1 MAILDYSR
9 TLNAAG
15 QQTPLQGMIE
25 TRRGLQGL
33 KANEMAMKQ
42 QQQQQEAQQAEM
54 QRMQEARMQGVELL
68 KSGTPD
74 QIAEFGVMN
83 PDVMKDLIAASG
95 FIDEQAVNSRRN
107 YAQNVLSGNVAP
119 REAINERIQ
128 EIESRGGN
136 ADQLRVTAQGTDEQ
150 IVEAARKDFSVI
162 DSQAYKSY
170 MGATGQDSDL
180 TSRQKDFK
188 QYQQLNKTDPEGA
201 KAFGIGAGFVQ
212 DDKKR
217 IFKIEDGVKYFSDGA
232 EEPVGPKDKLK
243 TDDMKAPMSQDQAL
257 KIVDKAKEGQLKNA
271 GFALTLNDGLKTID
285 SMTGN
290 GYDPM
295 SASWVNKYLTGTTV
309 GNLLMTEDDQKFV
322 GSVEQMINAIARR
335 ETGAAITA
343 FEKEDF
349 FNRYMPVAGD
359 KPLRIKQKR
368 NALER
373 QFKSIRGQAG
383 SVYDAI
389 RVTQGFDGKPSNQV
403 IIKAHPQYGD
413 VTEDDIQETMS
424 QSGMTREQVLA
435 KLGG

>member
-1 MAILDYSR
+1 MANRFSV
-9 TLNAAG
+9 N
-15 QQTPLQGMIE
+15 PLG
-25 TRRGLQGL
+25 GFNVGSALQGL
-33 KANEMAMKQ
+33 GQ
-42 QQQQQEAQQAEM
+42 QFREQKRYDTQQQEQEDLRAFAVQAQSGDPIAMKELFARDPRLAMAIEQREAEKAATMNSQQMALSKDAETEWGIAWKQAQTPEEKELLMQQAVTNPLIDIE
-54 QRMQEARMQGVELL
+54 E
-68 KSGTPD
+68 SDIGTEGSM
-74 QIAEFGVMN
+74 A
-83 PDVMKDLIAASG
+83 DL
-95 FIDEQAVNSRRN
+95 AVNTMLYGHLGDKAYS
-107 YAQNVLSGNVAP
+107 
-119 REAINERIQ
+119 
-128 EIESRGGN
+128 
-136 ADQLRVTAQGTDEQ
+136 QLVG
-150 IVEAARKDFSVI
+150 
-162 DSQAYKSY
+162 
-170 MGATGQDSDL
+170 GQDTDL

-188 QYQQLNKTDPEGA
+188 QYQQLKKIDPEGA
-201 KAFGIGAGFVQ
+201 KAFGAGAGFVQ
-212 DDKKR
+212 DEKKR
-217 IFKIEDGVKYFSDGA
+217 IFKIEDGVKYFSDGT
-232 EEPVGPKDKLK
+232 EEPVGPKDKIK

-257 KIVDKAKEGQLKNA
+257 KVVDKAKEGQLKNA

-295 SASWVNKYLTGTTV
+295 SASWVNKYLTGTTL
-309 GNLLMTEDDQKFV
+309 GNLMMTEDDQKFV

-359 KPLRIKQKR
+359 KPVRIKQKR

-373 QFKSIRGQAG
+373 QFKSIRGQSG

-413 VTEDDIQETMS
+413 VTEDDIQTTMS

-435 KLGG
+435 KLGGKDG